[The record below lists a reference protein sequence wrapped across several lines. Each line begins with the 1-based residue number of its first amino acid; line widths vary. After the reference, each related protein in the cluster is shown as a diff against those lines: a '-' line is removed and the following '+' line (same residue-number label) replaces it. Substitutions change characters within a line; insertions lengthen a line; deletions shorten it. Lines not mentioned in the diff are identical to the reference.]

1 MLAVSR
7 SVVPSRGAINCV
19 GNISDQSAC
28 AAPFHRQLPSRLFGP
43 GNEPK
48 KLPKKHSLRTG
59 FHSREP
65 TDRQSQSPLQ
75 NWIDVQL
82 IFSLFDFSGKY
93 AAVLIAAQCDRAHT
107 ITRYNDRP
115 LIFEFK

>member
-1 MLAVSR
+1 MTRVHVLRR
-7 SVVPSRGAINCV
+7 SIGSYLRACSVPATNPKNCLRS
-19 GNISDQSAC
+19 I
-28 AAPFHRQLPSRLFGP
+28 LFGP
-43 GNEPK
+43 DFIAA
-48 KLPKKHSLRTG
+48 S
-59 FHSREP
+59 P

-93 AAVLIAAQCDRAHT
+93 AAVLLAAQCDRAHT